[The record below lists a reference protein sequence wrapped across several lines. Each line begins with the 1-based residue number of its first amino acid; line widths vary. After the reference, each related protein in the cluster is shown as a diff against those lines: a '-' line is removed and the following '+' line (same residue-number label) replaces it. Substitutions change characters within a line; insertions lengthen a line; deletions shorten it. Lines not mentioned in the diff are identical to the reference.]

1 MVLGGTGKQR
11 HGQMLNTWCLRGL
24 EYPLSSW
31 LGLQGGEFIYSTY
44 FLWFFYAGPFCTA
57 THFRIHM
64 SWGEVM
70 TQFRQHSPQKRMS
83 HTPGAESCTASEPSA
98 NSELHGSA
106 PDMRRAAWQQNEGHF
121 RSPAFWYKHQVLS
134 SAYNYFSCDH
144 SRSTRVLNQF

>member
-31 LGLQGGEFIYSTY
+31 LGLQGREFIYSTH

-57 THFRIHM
+57 THFRVRM

-121 RSPAFWYKHQVLS
+121 GSPAFWYKHQVLS

-144 SRSTRVLNQF
+144 SRSTRVLNQL